1 MTQAA
6 VIIPARYGASRFPG
20 KPLALIC
27 GKPMI
32 EHVYERAKRAHSASA
47 VFVATDNAKIYD
59 TVVGFGGA
67 AIMTKETHATGTDRI
82 AEAARDLPFTVIVNV
97 QGDEPLIEPD
107 MIDSVIELMQDD
119 RASMGTLKK
128 KITTPCDIFDPN
140 IVKVVTDSE
149 GFALYFSRSTI
160 PYLRD
165 VFDGKSTLDSMDAID
180 SSGIQYYKHIGI
192 YGYKKEV
199 LLRLSELPESEL
211 EKAEKLEQLRALT
224 NGYGIKVGE
233 TSFDT
238 IAVDRP
244 EDIGKVERWLNTY
257 S

>member
-1 MTQAA
+1 MTKAA
-6 VIIPARYGASRFPG
+6 VIIPARHGATRFPG
-20 KPLALIC
+20 KPLALIA

-32 EHVYERAKRAHSASA
+32 QHVYERSKKARLAGE
-47 VFVATDNAKIYD
+47 VFVATDNAEIFN
-59 TVVGFGGA
+59 TVVALGGA
-67 AIMTKETHATGTDRI
+67 AIMTKETHLTGTDRI

-107 MIDSVIELMQDD
+107 MIDAVIELMQDD

-140 IVKVVTDSE
+140 IVKVVTDAE

-165 VFDGKSTLDSMDAID
+165 VFDGKSTLTSMDTMN
-180 SSGIQYYKHIGI
+180 SSGILYYKHIGI
-192 YGYKKEV
+192 YGYRKEV
-199 LLRLSELPESEL
+199 LLRLSQLPESEL
-211 EKAEKLEQLRALT
+211 ERAEKLEQLRTLT
-224 NGYGIKVGE
+224 NGYKIKVAE
-233 TSFDT
+233 TDFDT

>member
-1 MTQAA
+1 M
-6 VIIPARYGASRFPG
+6 IPARYGASRFPG
-20 KPLALIC
+20 KPLALIH

-32 EHVYERAKRAHSASA
+32 QHVYERAARTAAA
-47 VFVATDNAKIYD
+47 VFVATDNMEIFN
-59 TVVGFGGA
+59 TVVGFGGT
-67 AIMTKETHATGTDRI
+67 AIMTKDAHATGTDRI

-128 KITTPCDIFDPN
+128 KITTPCEIFDPN

-165 VFDGKSTLDSMDAID
+165 VFDGISTLNSMDAID
-180 SSGIQYYKHIGI
+180 SSGIHYFKHIGI

-199 LLRLSELPESEL
+199 LIRLSELPESQL
-211 EKAEKLEQLRALT
+211 ERAEKLEQLRALT
-224 NGYGIKVGE
+224 NGYKIKVAE
-233 TSFDT
+233 TGFDT